1 MKRKKVIKLTENDLN
16 RIVKRVINEAY
27 EGGIIQKGDDSCEIR
42 CKRKLAKNGS
52 NGDVVKYIQHLLA
65 ANGFNPKY
73 EGGGMGSECSD
84 LYQGC
89 DGKYRRHTK
98 DAVKEFQRKYNLTA
112 DGIVGYN
119 TLMKMCEVFKPKP
132 GTIIESVEAY
142 NLLCKDCDCKKQRDD
157 RVIPTPTDPIF
168 SDDPID
174 VYNPINKVRCDSLKS
189 CVYKYILTDRGV
201 ERLGGSK
208 FDYEG
213 FLGCLGLKDIDL
225 PNPKKGCEGCPKQA
239 YGDPNYGYQPFEDS
253 YKGDITQE
261 ELIKCINN
269 RCTDLVSYSGA

>member
-1 MKRKKVIKLTENDLN
+1 MKRKKVIRLTENDLN

-65 ANGFNPKY
+65 ANGFNPEY
-73 EGGGMGSECSD
+73 EGGGMGLECSD

-119 TLMKMCEVFKPKP
+119 TLMKMCEVFKP
-132 GTIIESVEAY
+132 GTGTSEESIDAY
-142 NLLCKDCDCKKQRDD
+142 DLLCKDCDCKRQRDD
-157 RVIPTPTDPIF
+157 REIPTPTDPIF
-168 SDDPID
+168 SDDPIGGD
-174 VYNPINKVRCDSLKS
+174 PI
-189 CVYKYILTDRGV
+189 DR
-201 ERLGGSK
+201 LDCK
-208 FDYEG
+208 K
-213 FLGCLGLKDIDL
+213 LKDCLRKFMNSEPGTQPRIEDFLECIGDL
-225 PNPKKGCEGCPKQA
+225 LEEGCEGCPPKA
-239 YGDPNYGYQPFEDS
+239 YKTSTGYSKFQWDR
-253 YKGDITQE
+253 DITQSD
-261 ELIKCINN
+261 LRKCIDNG
-269 RCTDLVSYSGA
+269 CTKIINFVDDIDV